1 MPTRQQIR
9 VHPVATQKDGR
20 DARSPAP
27 PAMANNRNAA
37 SARTCRAY
45 RAVMSP
51 MEFTALVAGWG
62 AGLVLLLFISTVV
75 RHLI

>member
-27 PAMANNRNAA
+27 PAMANMRNAA

>member
-27 PAMANNRNAA
+27 PAMANMRNAA
-37 SARTCRAY
+37 SARTCRAP
-45 RAVMSP
+45 RAFMSP
-51 MEFTALVAGWG
+51 VEFAALVAGW
-62 AGLVLLLFISTVV
+62 ARALFLLLFIFAVV
-75 RHLI
+75 RYLI